1 MFLGE
6 VGFYRRLIVCECIL
20 FDEADRAGWTGRQS
34 VALTIAVIVAQ
45 QLGLAV
51 YHADR
56 ALMAGLGSETAAV
69 AFLFVD
75 LNNSSFH
82 MVSLRLVF
90 CFGLFDFMGTIYYNR
105 TMQSVVFTT
114 K

>member
-1 MFLGE
+1 MLMA
-6 VGFYRRLIVCECIL
+6 RLP
-20 FDEADRAGWTGRQS
+20 GQPWKTGGS
-34 VALTIAVIVAQ
+34 VP
-45 QLGLAV
+45 AV
-51 YHADR
+51 YHPDR
-56 ALMAGLGSETAAV
+56 ALMAGLGTETAAV

>member
-1 MFLGE
+1 MLMARLPGQPWKTGASVPAVFD
-6 VGFYRRLIVCECIL
+6 RRLIVCECIL
-20 FDEADRAGWTGRQS
+20 FDEADRAGWTGRQA
-34 VALTIAVIVAQ
+34 VAQTIAVIIAQ
-45 QLGLAV
+45 ELGLAV

-56 ALMAGLGSETAAV
+56 AFVAGLGTETAAV

-90 CFGLFDFMGTIYYNR
+90 LFWF
-105 TMQSVVFTT
+105 V
-114 K
+114 